1 MEVRLP
7 ERTTPLRPRVRP
19 HVTHN
24 NQLVQRRQP
33 RHMPERVVRVR
44 FDSFSGREY
53 CYLCRGEAGIGSEV
67 EVDAPLSGT
76 VVLTVIG
83 LGRNGHD
90 GPLKYARLVS

>member
-1 MEVRLP
+1 MDVRLP
-7 ERTTPLRPRVRP
+7 ERITPLRPRVRP

-44 FDSFSGREY
+44 FDPRGKEY
-53 CYLCRGEAGIGSEV
+53 AYLCRGEAAIGSEV
-67 EVDAPLSGT
+67 EVDSPVAGT